1 MSLQNFSVTK
11 EILKFEGNDPT
22 SYWRRFSML
31 LALSVVVAT
40 MGLIRDS
47 EAVVIAAMLMA
58 PMMTPILGIAAAVTV
73 GRIRRAFVLVI
84 VVLAAAGLS
93 TLQAWFVIFAVDVP
107 NGIHLPAQVLARTDP
122 GLEDL
127 FIALAAG
134 VAGAYVQ
141 INKAEV
147 SLLPGAAIGVSL
159 VPPLAS
165 AGILLYFD
173 DYTFAYE
180 ALVLFTTNFGAIILA
195 ASVVYLLSGAKTVFY
210 SSQRRVQFT
219 SGILSVVL
227 FMGILL
233 VQLGHA
239 TYTRYQKQE
248 AEVQISDAIAEWAG
262 EHPIEIVRI
271 DVEPQQKIAE
281 VWLIVD
287 LPIEASY
294 RVGSVAELLPPGIRR
309 EEIRDV
315 IFDNIGHEYSV
326 AVRYQTRIAG
336 LFLYGTEKALPVP
349 AGSSVLRDR

>member
-1 MSLQNFSVTK
+1 M
-11 EILKFEGNDPT
+11 
-22 SYWRRFSML
+22 
-31 LALSVVVAT
+31 
-40 MGLIRDS
+40 
-47 EAVVIAAMLMA
+47 
-58 PMMTPILGIAAAVTV
+58 
-73 GRIRRAFVLVI
+73 
-84 VVLAAAGLS
+84 
-93 TLQAWFVIFAVDVP
+93 
-107 NGIHLPAQVLARTDP
+107 
-122 GLEDL
+122 
-127 FIALAAG
+127 
-134 VAGAYVQ
+134 Q

-262 EHPIEIVRI
+262 EHPVEIVRI